1 MKQELFYFDDWVNYM
16 LNNSDYTEKELM
28 EFKDYYQN
36 LLDHDQNIENFIEFN
51 DFFNNTI
58 SQTQN

>member
-36 LLDHDQNIENFIEFN
+36 LLDYDENIENFIEFN
-51 DFFNNTI
+51 EFFNNTT